1 MVSFGGLAAWQQR
14 PMAGQHCSETMHRI
28 QRKLIDHCSILRWD
42 LSLMKRRGQQLA
54 GRQQRE
60 ATAMRPSSFFGG
72 SCSIS
77 SILRYFHFSTFCCAL
92 CVAPHILICPAL
104 RMSIR
109 AVPVPV
115 PQSLLWTA
123 QAVLSRTGGSS
134 GSPPPPTPP
143 LRLTRSFR
151 LVGSRHASSCGGR
164 RSHPAR
170 ISVYTLARGE
180 RASCLRKILTS

>member
-1 MVSFGGLAAWQQR
+1 
-14 PMAGQHCSETMHRI
+14 
-28 QRKLIDHCSILRWD
+28 
-42 LSLMKRRGQQLA
+42 MKRRYQRLA

-92 CVAPHILICPAL
+92 CVATHILIRPAL

-170 ISVYTLARGE
+170 ISVYTLCRAVRE
-180 RASCLRKILTS
+180 RARVMPKKDTDKLRRHRTLLPCRPLCGDFVPTLVEASVREE

>member
-1 MVSFGGLAAWQQR
+1 
-14 PMAGQHCSETMHRI
+14 MAGQHCSETMHRI

-60 ATAMRPSSFFGG
+60 AAAMRLSSFFGG
-72 SCSIS
+72 SSSIS

-92 CVAPHILICPAL
+92 CLAAHILICPAL

-123 QAVLSRTGGSS
+123 QAVLSRTGGLLVLHHLRRLRFGLLVAF
-134 GSPPPPTPP
+134 GS
-143 LRLTRSFR
+143 
-151 LVGSRHASSCGGR
+151 VGSRHRHASSCGGR

-170 ISVYTLARGE
+170 ISVYTLASLRRAARARE
-180 RASCLRKILTS
+180 RASCLLVRKILSS

>member
-1 MVSFGGLAAWQQR
+1 
-14 PMAGQHCSETMHRI
+14 
-28 QRKLIDHCSILRWD
+28 
-42 LSLMKRRGQQLA
+42 
-54 GRQQRE
+54 
-60 ATAMRPSSFFGG
+60 MRPSSFFGG

-92 CVAPHILICPAL
+92 CLAAHILICPAL
-104 RMSIR
+104 RMPIR

-170 ISVYTLARGE
+170 ISVYTLASLPRKKDTDKLRRHRTLLPCRPLCGDFVPTLVE
-180 RASCLRKILTS
+180 ASVREE

>member
-1 MVSFGGLAAWQQR
+1 
-14 PMAGQHCSETMHRI
+14 
-28 QRKLIDHCSILRWD
+28 
-42 LSLMKRRGQQLA
+42 
-54 GRQQRE
+54 
-60 ATAMRPSSFFGG
+60 MRPSSFFGG

-92 CVAPHILICPAL
+92 CVATHILIRPAL

-151 LVGSRHASSCGGR
+151 LVGSRHASSYRVEGEEVILHGFRFTHLPLCR
-164 RSHPAR
+164 
-170 ISVYTLARGE
+170 ARGEARE
-180 RASCLRKILTS
+180 RASCLLRRSKKDTDDKLRRHRIPRTLLPCRPLCGNFAQKAALVEASVREE

>member
-1 MVSFGGLAAWQQR
+1 
-14 PMAGQHCSETMHRI
+14 
-28 QRKLIDHCSILRWD
+28 
-42 LSLMKRRGQQLA
+42 
-54 GRQQRE
+54 
-60 ATAMRPSSFFGG
+60 MRPSSFFGG

-77 SILRYFHFSTFCCAL
+77 SIFHFSTFCCAL
-92 CVAPHILICPAL
+92 CVATHILIRPAL

-164 RSHPAR
+164 KKSSCTDFGLHTCLFAAR
-170 ISVYTLARGE
+170 ARGEARE
-180 RASCLRKILTS
+180 RASCLLRRSKKDTDKLRRHRIPRTLLPCRPLCGNFAQKAALVEASVREE